1 MAGIDRLKELR
12 GGDEVRRMRTRSLS
26 PTSVCPSA
34 DLSPLALVFFLFQ
47 EDGETGGE
55 ETTGQHSGGADIAA
69 HMAKYE
75 PIKKALTIIEANVVD
90 VNTLKGKN
98 KTTANEKA
106 RKEVMQQ
113 LEKIM
118 DSTNKNGTLI
128 KKQLD
133 AIKIENEAYKK
144 SEGDSAK
151 SQMRT
156 NLYQTHIRRF
166 HSVMNDYNAAAHAF
180 KQDLQARTRREI
192 KIVDKDLGDEEIDKI
207 IESGKAQDVIK
218 EALISD
224 NLKNVVQVIEERH
237 LDILKLEHQVLE
249 IYELFRDLAT
259 LVDLQQ
265 ESLDVIEN
273 RILKARDYTEKAEV
287 ELNEA
292 EEYQK
297 KARARRCCLLVILL
311 AVLVAIL
318 APTLL
323 KTVGNA

>member
-12 GGDEVRRMRTRSLS
+12 GDATDDDDVSAG
-26 PTSVCPSA
+26 PS
-34 DLSPLALVFFLFQ
+34 
-47 EDGETGGE
+47 
-55 ETTGQHSGGADIAA
+55 SGGAEIAQ
-69 HMAKYE
+69 HMARYE
-75 PIKKALTIIEANVVD
+75 PIKRALALIESHVTEVNALKA
-90 VNTLKGKN
+90 KN
-98 KTTANEKA
+98 KTTATEKQ
-106 RKEVMQQ
+106 RKEVMAQ

-118 DSTNKNGTLI
+118 DSTSKSGTLI
-128 KKQLD
+128 KRTLD
-133 AIKIENEAYKK
+133 DIKKDNATYAEK
-144 SEGDSAK
+144 EGDSAK
-151 SQMRT
+151 SQMRS

-166 HSVMNDYNAAAHAF
+166 HSVMNDYNTAAHGF

-192 KIVDKDLGDEEIDKI
+192 KIVDASLSDAAVDQIV
-207 IESGKAQDVIK
+207 ESGRAQDVIK

-224 NLKNVVQVIEERH
+224 NLQNVVQEIEERH

-273 RILKARDYTEKAEV
+273 RILKAKNYTEKAEV

-297 KARARRCCLLVILL
+297 KARARRCCLLMIILG
-311 AVLVAIL
+311 VLVAIL
-318 APTLL
+318 LPSINSALHF
-323 KTVGNA
+323 V

>member
-1 MAGIDRLKELR
+1 MAGIDRLRELR
-12 GGDEVRRMRTRSLS
+12 GDADVSDDEDAVASS
-26 PTSVCPSA
+26 
-34 DLSPLALVFFLFQ
+34 
-47 EDGETGGE
+47 G
-55 ETTGQHSGGADIAA
+55 GGADIAA
-69 HMAKYE
+69 HMARYE
-75 PIKKALTIIEANVVD
+75 PIKKALSIIESNVSE
-90 VNTLKGKN
+90 VNALKARN
-98 KTTANEKA
+98 KTTATEKQ
-106 RKEVMQQ
+106 RKQVMQE

-118 DSTNKNGTLI
+118 DSTSKNGTLI
-128 KKQLD
+128 KRTLD
-133 AIKIENEAYKK
+133 EIKKENNALADKDKE
-144 SEGDSAK
+144 SAK
-151 SQMRT
+151 SQMRS

-166 HSVMNDYNAAAHAF
+166 HAIMNDYNTAAHGF

-192 KIVDKDLGDEEIDKI
+192 KIVDSSLSDSAIDSI

-224 NLKNVVQVIEERH
+224 NLKSVVAVIEERH

-273 RILKARDYTEKAEV
+273 RILKAKNYTEKAEV

-297 KARARRCCLLVILL
+297 KARARRCCLMFIVLG
-311 AVLVAIL
+311 VLVAIL
-318 APTLL
+318 LPSL
-323 KTVGNA
+323 NAAKSFL

>member
-12 GGDEVRRMRTRSLS
+12 GDAADDDDVSAG
-26 PTSVCPSA
+26 PS
-34 DLSPLALVFFLFQ
+34 
-47 EDGETGGE
+47 
-55 ETTGQHSGGADIAA
+55 SGGAEIAQ
-69 HMAKYE
+69 HMARYE
-75 PIKKALTIIEANVVD
+75 PIKRALALIESHVTEVNALKA
-90 VNTLKGKN
+90 KN
-98 KTTANEKA
+98 KTTATEKQ
-106 RKEVMQQ
+106 RKEVMAQ

-118 DSTNKNGTLI
+118 DSTSKSGTLI
-128 KKQLD
+128 KRTLD
-133 AIKIENEAYKK
+133 DIKKDNATYAEK
-144 SEGDSAK
+144 EGDSAK
-151 SQMRT
+151 SQMRS

-166 HSVMNDYNAAAHAF
+166 HSVMNDYNTAAHGF

-192 KIVDKDLGDEEIDKI
+192 KIVDASLSDEAVDQIV
-207 IESGKAQDVIK
+207 ESGRAQDVIK

-224 NLKNVVQVIEERH
+224 NLQNVVQEIEERH

-273 RILKARDYTEKAEV
+273 RILKAKNYTEKAEV

-297 KARARRCCLLVILL
+297 KARARRCCLLMIILG
-311 AVLVAIL
+311 VLVAIL
-318 APTLL
+318 LPSINSALHF
-323 KTVGNA
+323 V

>member
-1 MAGIDRLKELR
+1 VSD
-12 GGDEVRRMRTRSLS
+12 DEDAVASS
-26 PTSVCPSA
+26 
-34 DLSPLALVFFLFQ
+34 
-47 EDGETGGE
+47 G
-55 ETTGQHSGGADIAA
+55 GGADIAA
-69 HMAKYE
+69 HMARYE
-75 PIKKALTIIEANVVD
+75 PIKKALSIIESNVSE
-90 VNTLKGKN
+90 VNALKARN
-98 KTTANEKA
+98 KTTATEKQ
-106 RKEVMQQ
+106 RKQVMQE

-118 DSTNKNGTLI
+118 DSTSKNGTLI
-128 KKQLD
+128 KRTLD
-133 AIKIENEAYKK
+133 EIKKENNALADKDKE
-144 SEGDSAK
+144 SAK
-151 SQMRT
+151 SQMRS

-166 HSVMNDYNAAAHAF
+166 HAIMNDYNTAAHGF

-192 KIVDKDLGDEEIDKI
+192 KIVDSSLSDSAIDSI

-224 NLKNVVQVIEERH
+224 NLKSVVAVIEERH

-273 RILKARDYTEKAEV
+273 RILKAKNYTEKAEV

-297 KARARRCCLLVILL
+297 KARARRCCLMFIVLG
-311 AVLVAIL
+311 VLVAIL
-318 APTLL
+318 LPSL
-323 KTVGNA
+323 NAAKSFL